1 MTMKA
6 YFYGAD
12 GKEIASPFSGRT
24 LNYGSAFIIRDGVSL
39 KNTRYEIGV
48 DMGKGA
54 REHRV
59 TAADF
64 GGQAVLVK
72 AWYPGTDGAG
82 HAEWY
87 YLIAPEIG
95 DVEACDYRGT
105 FPPERKFNWAMAVA
119 Q

>member
-12 GKEIASPFSGRT
+12 GKEINSPLGGRT
-24 LNYGSAFIIRDGVSL
+24 MMGAGAFIIRDGASL
-39 KNTRYEIGV
+39 KNAKYEIHL
-48 DMGKGA
+48 DMGRGIE
-54 REHRV
+54 RRV

-87 YLIAPEIG
+87 FLIAPEIG
-95 DVEACDYRGT
+95 DIEACDYGNKP
-105 FPPERKFNWAMAVA
+105 FPPERKFNWAMAVPA
-119 Q
+119 